1 MKLKETLIKTLLFT
15 ALLTQSCKKNK
26 PVEEE
31 KPGPLANKI
40 SSEIYKNEDVNG
52 VGILTYTYNDDGTLK
67 KWGDYTYNYQDGKRH
82 SGTSGDQVFTYIY
95 TGDQVTQVVE
105 SSLETPGFLKTH
117 TFTYNSKGFI
127 STLKSEWD
135 DGMVF
140 DVERFTTDT
149 RGNIVKIEADFYKN
163 GVYKSTNTST
173 YEYDDKINVRYKL
186 REPFSYAEYFS
197 PNNIVKETHGIEISP
212 YEKSYSYSYNDRN
225 MPVQVSIGTSS
236 LRFEYYK

>member
-26 PVEEE
+26 PVEED

-40 SSEIYKNEDVNG
+40 SSEIYKNEGVNG

-67 KWGDYTYNYQDGKRH
+67 KWGEYIYTYEDGKRQ
-82 SGTSGDQVFTYIY
+82 SGTRGDRVFTYIY
-95 TGDQVTQVVE
+95 TGDQVKEILE
-105 SSLETPGFLKTH
+105 SSREEPNFLIRH
-117 TFTYNSKGFI
+117 IFTYNEKGFV
-127 STLKSEWD
+127 TAHKSEF
-135 DGMVF
+135 GGTVS

-149 RGNIVKIEADFYKN
+149 KGNIVKIEADFYKN
-163 GVYKSTNTST
+163 GVYKSTNTSL

-197 PNNIVKETHGIEISP
+197 PNNIVKQNLNVE
-212 YEKSYSYSYNDRN
+212 
-225 MPVQVSIGTSS
+225 TSS
-236 LRFEYYK
+236 DNTLISYEYNSMGLPIKASITNGLSTSFEYYK